1 MTDTNKL
8 KELAELASKDTPGPW
23 WIDSHGHHMVS
34 ESQDHRTIFLTND
47 GIGPATRHPETGN
60 LSHWPNDWD
69 ASYIA
74 SADPTTIL
82 ELIAEVER
90 LRGQVEHLINQHM
103 PREPIPDMPGWSRV
117 IDTERLKA
125 ENEALRKDA
134 ERYRWLIA
142 SAWYVGP
149 EPRGDTEAVS
159 WHDHNDTMHGVTA
172 AIDAALEGGGR

>member
-8 KELAELASKDTPGPW
+8 KELAEIASKATPGPW

-47 GIGPATRHPETGN
+47 GMGPATRHPETGN

-90 LRGQVEHLINQHM
+90 L
-103 PREPIPDMPGWSRV
+103 
-117 IDTERLKA
+117 KA
-125 ENEALRKDA
+125 ESEALRKQL
-134 ERYRWLIA
+134 EQMHPFKFA
-142 SAWYVGP
+142 SQTEGP
-149 EPRGDTEAVS
+149 ELRCAACGDY
-159 WHDHNDTMHGVTA
+159 HYGLPPNMPCPKNA
-172 AIDAALEGGGR
+172 AIAQDAALEGGGR